1 MNPEALSKCPTQGYG
16 RVTRVVI
23 DCISPSHRF
32 LSSSLQLTIAQR
44 ALTPSVHARVV
55 CCEFSD
61 SPRTIISFPRVSGRT
76 LSQRDAN
83 DFLSWGLGR
92 VVKIVGGQEVRGIL
106 SYEVYVDWAESEADV
121 VYERAYRDARWVDG
135 TSSEIAQMQSEL
147 MSVLRQVQ
155 RHGDNDYMQF
165 KCQCITDSSFSYF
178 SCGPFRKCN
187 RDE

>member
-1 MNPEALSKCPTQGYG
+1 MGLLPA
-16 RVTRVVI
+16 V
-23 DCISPSHRF
+23 SPSHRF

-61 SPRTIISFPRVSGRT
+61 SPCTIISFPRVSGRT

-106 SYEVYVDWAESEADV
+106 SYEAYVDWAESEAASNYPPMHFDMFV
-121 VYERAYRDARWVDG
+121 A
-135 TSSEIAQMQSEL
+135 EL
-147 MSVLRQVQ
+147 DPHDL
-155 RHGDNDYMQF
+155 
-165 KCQCITDSSFSYF
+165 
-178 SCGPFRKCN
+178 FR
-187 RDE
+187 

>member
-1 MNPEALSKCPTQGYG
+1 MSDTGLRS
-16 RVTRVVI
+16 RDSRVI

-44 ALTPSVHARVV
+44 ALTPSVHARVIPA
-55 CCEFSD
+55 D
-61 SPRTIISFPRVSGRT
+61 T
-76 LSQRDAN
+76 SQHKRPEPTQSAGGQIMPTMRGWPCK
-83 DFLSWGLGR
+83 SWGLGR

-106 SYEVYVDWAESEADV
+106 SYEAYVDWAESEADV